1 MKVLWLDINSS
12 YSHSSVALPAIHAQM
27 LGNTECEWVVVRGT
41 INDDPGMLAAQVAEH
56 QPDIIAATFWLFTH
70 RMQLEVLSRIVQL
83 LDKVQIV
90 CGGPEFLGDNEG
102 FLRSNPYIDAIIR
115 GEGEKALPEW
125 LSSIDD
131 PTSWNDISL
140 KNIDNLAQ
148 YFTGST
154 LTIALMLIGFHIV
167 KSFALVISPVILYT
181 LSGILFDNFW
191 VAIAVNFV
199 GTVLSLFLPYYLGK
213 FMGMEA
219 VESLKKRFK
228 AIEKFDSFTGDNIFG
243 VVFVGKVACLLP
255 SDLNSLVLGAMNL
268 PFGQY
273 FFASNVGLFI
283 ISILW
288 TLFGATGDFTN
299 IYSYIYLLPIVF
311 ITLGGVLYL
320 SRSASK
326 K

>member
-1 MKVLWLDINSS
+1 MTENKNSKLHDVMMK
-12 YSHSSVALPAIHAQM
+12 ALQIVPIVFTA
-27 LGNTECEWVVVRGT
+27 VVVVLC
-41 INDDPGMLAAQVAEH
+41 IVF
-56 QPDIIAATFWLFTH
+56 II
-70 RMQLEVLSRIVQL
+70 
-83 LDKVQIV
+83 K
-90 CGGPEFLGDNEG
+90 N
-102 FLRSNPYIDAIIR
+102 N
-115 GEGEKALPEW
+115 
-125 LSSIDD
+125 
-131 PTSWNDISL
+131 ISL

-167 KSFALVISPVILYT
+167 KSFALVISPVLLYT

-219 VESLKKRFK
+219 VDSLKKRFK
-228 AIEKFDSFTGDNIFG
+228 AIEKFDSFTGDNILG

-283 ISILW
+283 INILW
-288 TLFGATGDFTN
+288 TLFGMSGDFTN
-299 IYSYIYLLPIVF
+299 IYSYLYLLPIVF